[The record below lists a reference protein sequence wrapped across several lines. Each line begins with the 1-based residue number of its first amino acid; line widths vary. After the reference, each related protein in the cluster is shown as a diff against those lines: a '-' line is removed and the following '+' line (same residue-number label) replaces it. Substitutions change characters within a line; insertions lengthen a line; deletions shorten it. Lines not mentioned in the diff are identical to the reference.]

1 MESLGRKV
9 KEDGVV
15 IDEKILKVDGFL
27 NHQIDAK
34 LMNDVG
40 KTFYESFKDAGI
52 TKILTIE
59 ASGIAPAIMAS
70 FHFDVP
76 CLFAKKAKPS
86 TLKDGFY
93 STDIHS
99 FTKNKTST
107 VIVSEEFLGADDKVL
122 IIDDFLA
129 NGDASLG
136 LNDIVKQ
143 ANATTVGVGIVVE
156 KSFQNGRQRLED
168 AGLYVSSLCK
178 VASLKGNKVTIKC
191 ATFVSDVCRG
201 YSCSYYCGDK
211 LKIFS

>member
-9 KEDGVV
+9 KEGGVV

-178 VASLKGNKVTIKC
+178 VASLKGNKVTLLGE
-191 ATFVSDVCRG
+191 A
-201 YSCSYYCGDK
+201 
-211 LKIFS
+211 

>member
-93 STDIHS
+93 SMDIHS

-178 VASLKGNKVTIKC
+178 VASLKGNKVTLLGE
-191 ATFVSDVCRG
+191 A
-201 YSCSYYCGDK
+201 
-211 LKIFS
+211 

>member
-1 MESLGRKV
+1 MESLRRKV

-27 NHQIDAK
+27 NHQIDAT
-34 LMNDVG
+34 LMNEVG
-40 KTFYESFKDAGI
+40 QTFYDAYKDAGI

-59 ASGIAPAIMAS
+59 ASGIAPAIMAA

-93 STDIHS
+93 STEIHS

-107 VIVSEEFLGADDKVL
+107 VIVSEEFLGEGDKVL

-136 LNDIVKQ
+136 LNNIVQQ
-143 ANATTVGVGIVVE
+143 AKATTVGIGIVVE
-156 KSFQNGRQRLED
+156 KSFQDGRQRLENE
-168 AGLYVSSLCK
+168 GLNVTSLCK
-178 VASLKGNKVTIKC
+178 VASLKGNKVT
-191 ATFVSDVCRG
+191 FLG
-201 YSCSYYCGDK
+201 EQ
-211 LKIFS
+211 

>member
-1 MESLGRKV
+1 MESLGQKV

-93 STDIHS
+93 STNIHS

-107 VIVSEEFLGADDKVL
+107 VIVSEEFLGPDDKVL

-178 VASLKGNKVTIKC
+178 VASLEGNKVTLLGE
-191 ATFVSDVCRG
+191 A
-201 YSCSYYCGDK
+201 
-211 LKIFS
+211 

>member
-1 MESLGRKV
+1 VESLGRKV

-27 NHQIDAK
+27 NHQIDAT
-34 LMNDVG
+34 LMNEVG
-40 KTFYESFKDAGI
+40 KTFYEEFKDSGI

-93 STDIHS
+93 STEIHS

-107 VIVSEEFLGADDKVL
+107 VIVSEEFLGVDDKVL

-136 LNDIVKQ
+136 LNDIVNQ
-143 ANATTVGVGIVVE
+143 ANATTIGVGIVVE

-168 AGLYVSSLCK
+168 SGLNVSSLCK
-178 VASLKGNKVTIKC
+178 VASLKGNKVTLLGE
-191 ATFVSDVCRG
+191 A
-201 YSCSYYCGDK
+201 
-211 LKIFS
+211 

>member
-129 NGDASLG
+129 HGDASLG

-178 VASLKGNKVTIKC
+178 VASLKGNKVTLLGE
-191 ATFVSDVCRG
+191 A
-201 YSCSYYCGDK
+201 
-211 LKIFS
+211 

>member
-178 VASLKGNKVTIKC
+178 VASLKGNKVTLLGE
-191 ATFVSDVCRG
+191 V
-201 YSCSYYCGDK
+201 
-211 LKIFS
+211 

>member
-178 VASLKGNKVTIKC
+178 VASLKGNKVTLLGG
-191 ATFVSDVCRG
+191 A
-201 YSCSYYCGDK
+201 
-211 LKIFS
+211 

>member
-99 FTKNKTST
+99 FTKNNTST
-107 VIVSEEFLGADDKVL
+107 VIVSEEFLCAVDKVL

-178 VASLKGNKVTIKC
+178 VASLKGNKVTLLGE
-191 ATFVSDVCRG
+191 A
-201 YSCSYYCGDK
+201 
-211 LKIFS
+211 

>member
-70 FHFDVP
+70 FHFNVP

-178 VASLKGNKVTIKC
+178 VASLKGNKVTLLGE
-191 ATFVSDVCRG
+191 A
-201 YSCSYYCGDK
+201 
-211 LKIFS
+211 

>member
-1 MESLGRKV
+1 MESLRRKV

-27 NHQIDAK
+27 NHQIDAT
-34 LMNDVG
+34 LMNEVG
-40 KTFYESFKDAGI
+40 QTFYDAYKDAGI

-59 ASGIAPAIMAS
+59 ASGIAPAIMAA

-93 STDIHS
+93 STEIHS

-107 VIVSEEFLGADDKVL
+107 VIVSEEFLGEDDKVL

-136 LNDIVKQ
+136 LNDIVQQ
-143 ANATTVGVGIVVE
+143 AKATTVGIGIVVE
-156 KSFQNGRQRLED
+156 KSFQDGRQRLENE
-168 AGLYVSSLCK
+168 GLNVTSLCK
-178 VASLKGNKVTIKC
+178 VASLKGNKVTLL
-191 ATFVSDVCRG
+191 G
-201 YSCSYYCGDK
+201 EQ
-211 LKIFS
+211 

>member
-143 ANATTVGVGIVVE
+143 ANATTVGVGSVVE

-178 VASLKGNKVTIKC
+178 VASLKGNKVTLLGE
-191 ATFVSDVCRG
+191 A
-201 YSCSYYCGDK
+201 
-211 LKIFS
+211 

>member
-156 KSFQNGRQRLED
+156 KSFQNGRQRLEN

-178 VASLKGNKVTIKC
+178 VASLKGNKVTLLGE
-191 ATFVSDVCRG
+191 A
-201 YSCSYYCGDK
+201 
-211 LKIFS
+211 

>member
-156 KSFQNGRQRLED
+156 KKFPKWAPTFRRCRLI
-168 AGLYVSSLCK
+168 C
-178 VASLKGNKVTIKC
+178 
-191 ATFVSDVCRG
+191 
-201 YSCSYYCGDK
+201 
-211 LKIFS
+211 IFTL

>member
-1 MESLGRKV
+1 MESLGKKV
-9 KEDGVV
+9 EEDGVV

-107 VIVSEEFLGADDKVL
+107 VIVSEEFLGPDDKVL

-178 VASLKGNKVTIKC
+178 VASLKGNKVTLLGE
-191 ATFVSDVCRG
+191 A
-201 YSCSYYCGDK
+201 
-211 LKIFS
+211 

>member
-93 STDIHS
+93 STDTHS

-178 VASLKGNKVTIKC
+178 VASLKGNKVTLLGE
-191 ATFVSDVCRG
+191 A
-201 YSCSYYCGDK
+201 
-211 LKIFS
+211 